1 MEEIF
6 LRFPH
11 IGEQIFGE
19 IDNRTITKCIEVTKS
34 WQTFL
39 SFRII
44 NMYTDLSKP
53 MIKQILD
60 ECPEET
66 AQGFAMK
73 LGIFCYGFK
82 VISKKK
88 DYINWLK
95 SKNLYLLESAIFF

>member
-6 LRFPH
+6 SRFPH
-11 IGEQIFGE
+11 IGIQIFE
-19 IDNRTITKCIEVTKS
+19 EMDNRNITKCGEVAKS
-34 WQTFL
+34 WMTFL
-39 SFRII
+39 SFHII
-44 NMYTDLSKP
+44 NMYTDLSKS

-66 AQGFAMK
+66 AESFAMK

-82 VISKKK
+82 FISKKK
-88 DYINWLK
+88 DYINWLQ

>member
-66 AQGFAMK
+66 AESFAMK

-82 VISKKK
+82 FISKKE

-95 SKNLYLLESAIFF
+95 SKNLYLLVSAIFF

>member
-11 IGEQIFGE
+11 IGERIFEE
-19 IDNRTITKCIEVTKS
+19 IDNRTITKCREVTKS
-34 WQTFL
+34 WNTFL

-44 NMYTDLSKP
+44 NMYTDLSKS
-53 MIKQILD
+53 MIKQILN

-66 AQGFAMK
+66 AQSFAIK

-82 VISKKK
+82 FISKKK

-95 SKNLYLLESAIFF
+95 SKNVYLLESAIFF

>member
-6 LRFPH
+6 SRFPH
-11 IGEQIFGE
+11 IGEQIFEE
-19 IDNRTITKCIEVTKS
+19 IENGTITKCIEVTKS

-44 NMYTDLSKP
+44 NMYTDLSKS

-66 AQGFAMK
+66 SESFAMK

-82 VISKKK
+82 FISKKK
-88 DYINWLK
+88 DYINGLK